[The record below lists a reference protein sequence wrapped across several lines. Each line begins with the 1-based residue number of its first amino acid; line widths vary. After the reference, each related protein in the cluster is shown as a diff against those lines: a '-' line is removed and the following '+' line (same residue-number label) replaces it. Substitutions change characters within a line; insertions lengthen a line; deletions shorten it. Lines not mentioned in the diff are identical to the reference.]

1 MTKPRAFLFDVDN
14 WLGSMTVEDM
24 SGDAVK
30 AYMYLLC
37 RSWHETPMAT
47 LPNDDARLARMAKLS
62 PEQWEAVRDAVLSN
76 FQSDGDGRI
85 FNVRLKKEAD
95 FCAAKSFAGKSGW
108 TTKRRKKQA
117 GVGKDNVA
125 NLKQYR

>member
-1 MTKPRAFLFDVDN
+1 MPKPRAFLFDVDN
-14 WLGSMTVEDM
+14 WLGSMTVEEM

-47 LPNDDARLARMAKLS
+47 LPNDDVRLARMAKLT
-62 PEQWEAVRDAVLSN
+62 PDKWERVRDEVLTN
-76 FQSDGDGRI
+76 FQDDGNGRI
-85 FNVRLKKEAD
+85 FNARLKKEAD
-95 FCAAKSFAGKSGW
+95 FIASKSFAGKSGW

-117 GVGKDNVA
+117 AIGKDNVT
-125 NLKQYR
+125 NLKQFR

>member
-14 WLGSMTVEDM
+14 WLGSITVEEM
-24 SGDAVK
+24 SGDGVK

-37 RSWHETPMAT
+37 RSWHETPIAT
-47 LPNDDARLARMAKLS
+47 LPNDDSRLARMAKVS
-62 PEQWEAVRDAVLSN
+62 SEEWDVIRDEVLGQ
-76 FQSDGDGRI
+76 FQSDGNGRI

-95 FCAAKSFAGKSGW
+95 FIAAKSFAGKSGW
-108 TTKRRKKQA
+108 TTKRRKNQA
-117 GVGKDNVA
+117 RVGKTNVA

>member
-37 RSWHETPMAT
+37 RSWHETPIAT
-47 LPNDDARLARMAKLS
+47 LPADDARLARMAKLS
-62 PEQWEAVRDAVLSN
+62 PTEWERLRDEVLPQ
-76 FQSDGDGRI
+76 FQSDGNGRL
-85 FNVRLKKEAD
+85 FNARLKKEAD
-95 FCAAKSFAGKSGW
+95 FCAAKRFAGESGW
-108 TTKRRKKQA
+108 TTGRRRKQSAQA
-117 GVGKDNVA
+117 KKTIA
-125 NLKQYR
+125 KSKRAP

>member
-1 MTKPRAFLFDVDN
+1 MNKPRAFLFDVDN
-14 WLGSMTVEDM
+14 WLGSLTVEEM

-37 RSWHETPMAT
+37 RSWHETPTAT
-47 LPNDDARLARMAKLS
+47 LPNDDRRLARMAKLTS
-62 PEQWEAVRDAVLSN
+62 DDWVRVRDEILPQ
-76 FQSDGDGRI
+76 FQSDGNGRI
-85 FNVRLKKEAD
+85 FNARLKKEAD
-95 FCAAKSFAGKSGW
+95 FIAAKSFAGKSGW

-117 GVGKDNVA
+117 NVGKDNVA

>member
-1 MTKPRAFLFDVDN
+1 VTKPRAFLFDVDD
-14 WLGSMTVEDM
+14 WLGSFTVEEM

-37 RSWHETPMAT
+37 RSWHETPIAT
-47 LPNDDARLARMAKLS
+47 LPNDDARLARMAKLTAD
-62 PEQWEAVRDAVLSN
+62 QWALIRDEVLPN
-76 FQSDGDGRI
+76 FQSDGDRI
-85 FNVRLKKEAD
+85 FNARLKKEAD

-117 GVGKDNVA
+117 AVGKGNVA